1 MPYPLRP
8 DAVGV
13 DNMIE
18 VLRSYGGDP
27 SVNAEALAMMLA
39 DSIGGN
45 LYDPAA
51 RDFEGET
58 LPRAEAFHPTRE
70 R

>member
-13 DNMIE
+13 DNMAK
-18 VLRSYGGDP
+18 VLWSHWNNPCVD
-27 SVNAEALAMMLA
+27 ADELAMLLA